1 MLLNISAQKLT
12 SDADL
17 GYDHRGRRIHRIKSA
32 TFGADFDAD
41 LSQSKMRDKPAA
53 KSATIGVDFRM
64 QILFCRPP
72 VNVAFIFTA
81 CQFLLWLFSRL
92 CKEVQFALNHSK
104 IHVLHADFAADFQQ
118 KNLPSVELP

>member
-1 MLLNISAQKLT
+1 MLLNISAQKLA
-12 SDADL
+12 SEAYL
-17 GYDHRGRRIHRIKSA
+17 GYDHRGRKIRRIESA
-32 TFGADFDAD
+32 TIGADFATD
-41 LSQSKMRDKPAA
+41 LSQSKMRGGPAA
-53 KSATIGVDFRM
+53 KSAPIGVDFRM

-81 CQFLLWLFSRL
+81 YQFLLWIFPPL

-118 KNLPSVELP
+118 KNLPSVDLP

>member
-32 TFGADFDAD
+32 T
-41 LSQSKMRDKPAA
+41 
-53 KSATIGVDFRM
+53 IGVDFRM
-64 QILFCRPP
+64 QILFCRTP
-72 VNVAFIFTA
+72 VNVALIFTA
-81 CQFLLWLFSRL
+81 CQFLSRIFPPL
-92 CKEVQFALNHSK
+92 CKEVQIELEDSK